1 MTRISV
7 GGRTTGKVVWCL
19 TRLRSFFTPSPRSA
33 FTQIS
38 LHLDRV
44 NFVEGDKE
52 ETALAGF
59 EEALGDAGLCA
70 VVARAGAPADDG
82 VTPPAACGGEVMDIG
97 FGDPPPAAADGSN
110 RHRMPTVTATRWP
123 ISFCHRMR
131 SRSPVSVGDGWR
143 N

>member
-7 GGRTTGKVVWCL
+7 GGRATGKVVWCL

-44 NFVEGDKE
+44 NFVEGDKD

-70 VVARAGAPADDG
+70 VVANRLRLPMTASRRLQLVAEKSWTLGLVIRRWRRQTEATG
-82 VTPPAACGGEVMDIG
+82 IAC
-97 FGDPPPAAADGSN
+97 
-110 RHRMPTVTATRWP
+110 RR
-123 ISFCHRMR
+123 
-131 SRSPVSVGDGWR
+131 
-143 N
+143 